1 MQERPVA
8 RRSEALSMLDSL
20 GLLRKVSSPEESL
33 KKLSFPEDSLSK
45 LAHGE
50 DSVGREMLSKL
61 SSADV
66 SGGREKHRGV
76 EVGVVLAEVG
86 GLTPSEAVQHP
97 AVWLPWI
104 MADTP
109 AARPMRRAALKAVI
123 GRHYGVG
130 MMSVADRAAFAAFV
144 LVLESFNEVH
154 LRAGSSEAS
163 PGELAV
169 IEAITI
175 QMHALR
181 VGALWSQEQKVNFLR
196 KMELREYIGPFVDH
210 IASLGAPSRRGS
222 WGGEA
227 KDGNEDAVSAAGARK
242 VRFWKNARAA
252 AGARK
257 EGGREIGRA
266 HV

>member
-86 GLTPSEAVQHP
+86 GLTPREAVQHP

-196 KMELREYIGPFVDH
+196 KMVWVL
-210 IASLGAPSRRGS
+210 LGIKTIQKENTNNEKHKQPHNTETQGKTHDKDKRKQPCFPIRGKPRNQCRFPSRTYS
-222 WGGEA
+222 TYFPL
-227 KDGNEDAVSAAGARK
+227 KS
-242 VRFWKNARAA
+242 
-252 AGARK
+252 
-257 EGGREIGRA
+257 
-266 HV
+266 